1 LLSDLKRRLSDH
13 RPREGACVERNIRYF
28 DIVDMDGSTIG
39 KVLPSCRD
47 PNVSDRHDD
56 VAAK

>member
-1 LLSDLKRRLSDH
+1 MLSDLKRRLSEH

-28 DIVDMDGSTIG
+28 DIVGMDGSTIG
-39 KVLPSCRD
+39 EVLPSCHA

-56 VAAK
+56 VAAE